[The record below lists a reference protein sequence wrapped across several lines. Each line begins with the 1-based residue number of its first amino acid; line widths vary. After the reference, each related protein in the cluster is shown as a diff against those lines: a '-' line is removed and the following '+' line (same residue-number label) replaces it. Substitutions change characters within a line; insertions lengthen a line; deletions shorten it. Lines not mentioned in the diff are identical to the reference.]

1 MALANR
7 DKIERQEK
15 KANRILASVSNMP
28 HGESFRTNAGKS
40 LFKEFNDGDTDIK
53 PIYSLTE
60 FHDKFIECGDLTEY
74 KAAIALC
81 GNFTAWQDIKKRW
94 PGFNTILDVW
104 KNEIRVKLTSEAMDK
119 ITSLISEGTDTT
131 ALSAAKWIA
140 DQTFNKKTESPKS
153 AQAKAI
159 MRKEVRDEL
168 GIPEQDMS
176 RIESMLNLVDATGSK
191 Q

>member
-1 MALANR
+1 MT
-7 DKIERQEK
+7 
-15 KANRILASVSNMP
+15 KANIDRTERHEKQAAKILSGVTPMP
-28 HGESFRTNAGKS
+28 HSEAYQSNAGKS
-40 LFKEFNDGDTDIK
+40 LFKEFNDGTTGIA
-53 PIYSLTE
+53 PVYSLVE
-60 FHDKFIECGDLTEY
+60 FHDKFVELGDLTEY
-74 KAAIALC
+74 KAGLALC
-81 GNFTAWQDIKKRW
+81 GNWTAWENIKKRW

-159 MRKEVRDEL
+159 MRREVRDEL

-176 RIESMLNLVDATGSK
+176 RIETMLNLVDTAGR